1 MSSPIIKYFLSII
14 FLKCLDLKAFEKEN
28 ITLRGSFEDSR
39 IAFEIKKKGTVAF
52 MGGSITEMNGYRPM
66 LMAFLD
72 RRFPKTDFSFINAG
86 ISSTCSTTGAF
97 RLHRDVL
104 SHGPIDLFFI
114 EFAVNDDQDA
124 SHTYDECILGM
135 EGIIR
140 QIRTLYPRVD
150 IVVTYFVNP
159 KMLAQLQEGKK
170 PTAMAA
176 HEEVLE
182 RYQISRVHLARE
194 LAHQINKGKFS
205 WEKFGG
211 THPKPAGN
219 RLCADMHQELLTSA
233 WNGPLSKSNSEQTHL
248 LPKNLIDD
256 RSFTEGRFLS
266 PSSINLSKGWK
277 FSEPDWKQIKGA
289 KRARYL
295 GLPLL
300 HSEGNAHPLRFEFEG
315 RTIGAF
321 ILAGPDAAK
330 IRVRIDGNEKQEF
343 ELYHHYSR
351 NLHYPRSVIFAKNL
365 KFGKHI
371 IEVEPLISGNRNA
384 VRIMEFCIQ

>member
-1 MSSPIIKYFLSII
+1 MSSPIIKCFLSII
-14 FLKCLDLKAFEKEN
+14 FLNCLDLKAFEKEN

-66 LMAFLD
+66 LMAFLE

-233 WNGPLSKSNSEQTHL
+233 WNGPLSNSNSEQTHL

-266 PSSINLSKGWK
+266 PSTINLSKGWK

-300 HSEGNAHPLRFEFEG
+300 HSEGNAHPLRFEFVG

-330 IRVRIDGNEKQEF
+330 IRVRIDGKEKQEF

-365 KFGKHI
+365 KFGKHN
-371 IEVEPLISGNRNA
+371 IELEPLISGNRNA
-384 VRIMEFCIQ
+384 IRIMEFCIQ

>member
-1 MSSPIIKYFLSII
+1 MSSPIIKCFLSII
-14 FLKCLDLKAFEKEN
+14 FLNCLDLKAFEKEN

-66 LMAFLD
+66 LMAFLE

-182 RYQISRVHLARE
+182 RYQVSRVHLARE

-219 RLCADMHQELLTSA
+219 RLCTDMHQELLSSA
-233 WNGPLSKSNSEQTHL
+233 WNGPLPKSNSEQTHL

-266 PSSINLSKGWK
+266 PSTINLSKGWK

-300 HSEGNAHPLRFEFEG
+300 HSEGNAHPLRFEFVG

-330 IRVRIDGNEKQEF
+330 IRVRIDGKEKQEF

-365 KFGKHI
+365 KFGKHN
-371 IEVEPLISGNRNA
+371 IEFEPLISGNRNA
-384 VRIMEFCIQ
+384 IRIMEFCIQ

>member
-1 MSSPIIKYFLSII
+1 MSSPIIKCFLSII
-14 FLKCLDLKAFEKEN
+14 LLNCLDLKAFEKEN

-66 LMAFLD
+66 LMAFLEH
-72 RRFPKTDFSFINAG
+72 RFPKTDFSFINAG

-219 RLCADMHQELLTSA
+219 RLCTDMHQELLSSA
-233 WNGPLSKSNSEQTHL
+233 WNRPLPKSNSEQTHL

-266 PSSINLSKGWK
+266 PSTINLSKGWK

-300 HSEGNAHPLRFEFEG
+300 HSEGNAHPLRFEFVG

-321 ILAGPDAAK
+321 ILAGPDVAK
-330 IRVRIDGNEKQEF
+330 IRVRIDGKEKQEL

-365 KFGKHI
+365 KFGKHN
-371 IEVEPLISGNRNA
+371 IELEPLISGNRNA
-384 VRIMEFCIQ
+384 IRIMEFCIQ

>member
-14 FLKCLDLKAFEKEN
+14 FLNCLDLKAFEKEN

-182 RYQISRVHLARE
+182 RYQVSRVHLARE

-295 GLPLL
+295 GSPLL
-300 HSEGNAHPLRFEFEG
+300 HSKGNVHPLRFEFEG